1 VVLQITASDVIHSW
15 WIPKL
20 GGKADGVPGHI
31 NETWFKIPAERAGET
46 FTGQCAELCG
56 PNHADMRAQVR
67 AVTPEAFERWATQ
80 RREGIRSAAEDLAAQ
95 RQQRERQDQ

>member
-1 VVLQITASDVIHSW
+1 
-15 WIPKL
+15 
-20 GGKADGVPGHI
+20 
-31 NETWFKIPAERAGET
+31 
-46 FTGQCAELCG
+46 
-56 PNHADMRAQVR
+56 MRAQVR